1 MVLPLLALCLA
12 LAGWG
17 APRLLS
23 GSSWALRAPRIA
35 LATWA
40 ALVLSF
46 AAAVVMV
53 VHAVS
58 EPGHLRERP
67 GRWLSWSAV
76 ASPAEGAAGHDQ
88 ALSLGAIVLTAVA
101 AVVGTGWVRTART
114 RARHRAVLAVAGRQ
128 DTEHDWCVVEDDR
141 PAVWCVPGRGGRV
154 VLTRGALERLA
165 PAHREAV
172 VAHER
177 AHLAGRHHLWVG
189 AAKALG
195 DALGRLPL
203 AREMARQVPVLVE
216 MAADDAALRHCTPR
230 VLAQALCIVAGGG
243 TPRGTLA
250 AGSHAAVQRVRR
262 LLQPARPLP
271 PALCAAWWLVLTV
284 LPAVPVLLACGP

>member
-1 MVLPLLALCLA
+1 MV
-12 LAGWG
+12 
-17 APRLLS
+17 
-23 GSSWALRAPRIA
+23 
-35 LATWA
+35 TWA

-67 GRWLSWSAV
+67 GRWLAWASA

-88 ALSLGAIVLTAVA
+88 ALLLGSLAVMAVA
-101 AVVGTGWVRTART
+101 SVVGAGWVRAARI
-114 RARHRAVLAVAGRQ
+114 RARHRAVLAVASRQ
-128 DTEHDWCVVEDDR
+128 DAENDWCVVEDNR
-141 PAVWCVPGRGGRV
+141 PAVWCVPGCGGQV
-154 VLTRGALERLA
+154 VLTRGALQRLA

-177 AHLAGRHHLWVG
+177 AHLAGRHHLCVG

-195 DALGRLPL
+195 SAFSWLPL
-203 AREMARQVPVLVE
+203 ARRMAQQVPVLAE

-230 VLAQALCIVAGGG
+230 VLAEALCIVAGGG
-243 TPRGTLA
+243 TPSGTLA
-250 AGSHAAVQRVRR
+250 AGSQAAVQRVHR
-262 LLQPARPLP
+262 LLQPTGPLP
-271 PALCAAWWLVLTV
+271 FAVRGAWWAALAV
-284 LPAVPVLLACGP
+284 LPVVPVLLACGP